1 MGSSG
6 DRLYVVRDEIDPQT
20 DRVTTVKIKR
30 LVSSAATLQAAQ
42 EAKTTGTYLWLEQP
56 DSTRLKDIRNLKRA
70 RNNVATGLEVQTT
83 RTLASDRNAAKA
95 FGPLAALNDAH
106 SVTFLDK
113 DGIDLLEVDGI
124 CVSSQLVVMNEVKA
138 TPSLYDVEEL
148 IKRGRLLS
156 LLLASPD
163 DYVTKPAEVKEKL
176 EKCRDVR
183 LALSGYNF
191 QEQVQAQA
199 WKKQMWV
206 IRTNG
211 EAFEARGP
219 NSLSSHGS

>member
-1 MGSSG
+1 MRKTSRNPRAPPSITCASCGISTA
-6 DRLYVVRDEIDPQT
+6 V
-20 DRVTTVKIKR
+20 
-30 LVSSAATLQAAQ
+30 ATLC
-42 EAKTTGTYLWLEQP
+42 GSMYC
-56 DSTRLKDIRNLKRA
+56 
-70 RNNVATGLEVQTT
+70 
-83 RTLASDRNAAKA
+83 
-95 FGPLAALNDAH
+95 
-106 SVTFLDK
+106 VTK
-113 DGIDLLEVDGI
+113 
-124 CVSSQLVVMNEVKA
+124 VMNEVKA

-148 IKRGRLLS
+148 IKRGRLLKFI
-156 LLLASPD
+156 LASPD